1 LSQSVY
7 ILYANLDTNLSQKE
21 TFQLGSDSS
30 WLTVS
35 PTSGQTPTQF
45 IVQADPSGLRPS
57 STPYEGFILVNDT
70 GNQNQNAKL
79 PVHFLVQGAPIGQQ
93 LNTDASSVGFSYGTA
108 DVNNGANGFLVT
120 VPDANT
126 QLTVSATANQTIQIY
141 ARFGSDVVLNGSAV
155 TSDTMSSQGT
165 TASITLG
172 TTTQPVLHAGTWY
185 IAIQTFS
192 NELTTGYID
201 ASLTHPACTYAL
213 SDKSTVIE
221 AGAGIGSLTLNTQGG
236 CDWSASSDSP
246 WLRITDGVSGT
257 GTGRVDYAYDANT
270 GPARTGNILAG
281 GLTFSVT
288 QASGQISAPQ
298 IESFIATPSSISYG
312 SSAKLS
318 WSVVSAESVM
328 IDQGIG
334 VVSTSGT
341 KIVTPGQTRTYK
353 LIAKNISGINSST
366 TTVTVAGQPRSG
378 ERILSAAPNPCLVTS
393 GHLGITKLSWSAPN
407 GTRNVELHV
416 KAPDGHLMGK
426 GKQIGTAQ
434 TGQWVSDGMTFY
446 LQDVTDG
453 KPLTAAN
460 TLDTITVRVI
470 PAKTIFFSA
479 SPLYIAPGQHSGTVV
494 LTWNAPN
501 VKRVQIWVNGKPMT
515 GDLSPAG
522 SVFSGNWVR
531 QGMTFYLQDSS
542 SGSGKGASHTITS
555 TVVSSDPV
563 P

>member
-1 LSQSVY
+1 MLQLKFHSLLTVFAGILASSLTGFGQIMISPSSASIINDTSGSAQFRVLGIPADTPIFPTLKYLSNEASGWASVIVSDTNVTLQLNGDSSFPQDPNGGPLQGTYGLYLIVQVGAVIYKASLLVYLFPTDNQFLFADSSGKDLNAENGGLALTSSSLSQSVY

-126 QLTVSATANQTIQIY
+126 QLTVSATANQPIQIY

-334 VVSTSGT
+334 VV
-341 KIVTPGQTRTYK
+341 
-353 LIAKNISGINSST
+353 
-366 TTVTVAGQPRSG
+366 
-378 ERILSAAPNPCLVTS
+378 
-393 GHLGITKLSWSAPN
+393 
-407 GTRNVELHV
+407 
-416 KAPDGHLMGK
+416 
-426 GKQIGTAQ
+426 
-434 TGQWVSDGMTFY
+434 
-446 LQDVTDG
+446 
-453 KPLTAAN
+453 
-460 TLDTITVRVI
+460 
-470 PAKTIFFSA
+470 
-479 SPLYIAPGQHSGTVV
+479 
-494 LTWNAPN
+494 
-501 VKRVQIWVNGKPMT
+501 
-515 GDLSPAG
+515 
-522 SVFSGNWVR
+522 
-531 QGMTFYLQDSS
+531 
-542 SGSGKGASHTITS
+542 
-555 TVVSSDPV
+555 
-563 P
+563 